1 MEVNDGDLISSRVA
15 AAIRLRAFVDSGRVH
30 RVRGEDIRRRRRA
43 GEEVDK
49 AGTLGEAD
57 SVDAKRVNV

>member
-1 MEVNDGDLISSRVA
+1 MKVDDGDLISSGVA
-15 AAIRLRAFVDSGRVH
+15 TAIRLRAFVDSGRVH
-30 RVRGEDIRRRRRA
+30 RVRGEDIRRRWRA